1 MRPVTTAADLRRF
14 IALPY
19 RLHRGDPLWVPPL
32 RVDVRTMLSKKKNP
46 FFQHSEAVYFIAER
60 HGAVVRPGAR
70 STEHGGAGAGELR
83 APRPEPRA
91 GAGLETGTLSG
102 TAPRD
107 GVVGRI
113 AAIHNRA
120 HNQFHGDRV
129 GFFGFFECVND
140 QAIANALL
148 ATAAS
153 WLRQRGLDTI
163 RGPTSFSTND
173 ECGLLVEG
181 IHTPP
186 TILNPHNPPY
196 YVDLVEGAGFTKAK
210 DLWQFQSTTNRLPE
224 RLVRAARLVA
234 ERKKLTLR
242 RLDMKRFDHEVELI
256 KRIYN
261 QAWERNWG
269 FVPMTDAEVDHLA
282 KQLKP
287 VVVPE
292 LVCFVEREGETV
304 GFAAALPDLNVAL
317 KTNPS
322 GRLFP
327 GIVKILWAA
336 RKITRIRILLLGLL
350 KEYRMTGAD
359 ALMYHWIWDK
369 GYAKGYRWAEAG
381 WILEDNPAIIN
392 GMLGIGFEHYK
403 TLRLYDKPL

>member
-1 MRPVTTAADLRRF
+1 VRPVTTAADLRRF
-14 IALPY
+14 VALPY

-32 RVDVRTMLSKKKNP
+32 RMDVRTMLSRKKNP
-46 FFQHSEAVYFIAER
+46 FFQHSEAVYFLAES
-60 HGAVVRPGAR
+60 HGAVIEHGAR
-70 STEHGGAGAGELR
+70 GAEHGEAGGGPRAISHALGAGTAGPTSAALIW
-83 APRPEPRA
+83 
-91 GAGLETGTLSG
+91 
-102 TAPRD
+102 RD

-120 HNQFHGDRV
+120 HNEFHGDRV

-140 QAIANALL
+140 QAIANALF
-148 ATAAS
+148 AAAAS
-153 WLRQRGLDTI
+153 WLRQRGLDTM

-181 IHTPP
+181 IDTPP
-186 TILNPHNPPY
+186 TVLNPHNPPY
-196 YVDLVEGAGFTKAK
+196 YVDLVAGAGFTKAK
-210 DLWQFQSTTNRLPE
+210 DLWQFQSTTNELPE

-242 RLDMKRFDHEVELI
+242 QLDMKRFDHEVELI
-256 KRIYN
+256 KYIYN

-282 KQLKP
+282 RQLKP

-317 KTNPS
+317 KRNPS

-327 GIVKILWAA
+327 GIVRILWAA

-381 WILEDNPAIIN
+381 WILEDNPAIVN
-392 GMLGIGFEHYK
+392 GMLRIGFEHYK
-403 TLRLYDKPL
+403 TLRLYERPL